1 MTIGR
6 PKRAITIKLSFTEA
20 EALAVMTSAMHS
32 DLPPAVFCRRA
43 VRKYMEFM
51 GTNSSHP
58 RGGSNAN
65 SSPFELPEDT
75 DEDDERTDD
84 GPTDF
89 QEPIELKAVR

>member
-1 MTIGR
+1 
-6 PKRAITIKLSFTEA
+6 
-20 EALAVMTSAMHS
+20 
-32 DLPPAVFCRRA
+32 
-43 VRKYMEFM
+43 MEFM